1 MSEKIDNNNQDVETK
16 PVAEK
21 NHIILVIM
29 GMIMVAIYFAMAFL
43 LVFTTLFVGKMPEW
57 VRFVMGAVFFV
68 YGIFRGYRV
77 YKTR

>member
-1 MSEKIDNNNQDVETK
+1 MSEKINNNNQDVETK

-21 NHIILVIM
+21 NHIILVVM

-77 YKTR
+77 YKAR

>member
-1 MSEKIDNNNQDVETK
+1 MSEKINNNNQDVETK

-21 NHIILVIM
+21 NHIVLVIM

-77 YKTR
+77 YKAR